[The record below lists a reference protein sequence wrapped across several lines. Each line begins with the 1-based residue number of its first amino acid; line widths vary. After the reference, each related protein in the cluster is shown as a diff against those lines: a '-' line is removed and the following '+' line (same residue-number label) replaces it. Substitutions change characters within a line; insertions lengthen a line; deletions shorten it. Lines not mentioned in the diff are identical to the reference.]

1 MKKVYKSFHIAG
13 IEYYEALF
21 VIEEMT
27 IGERVEFRLEDNI
40 YDENAVAIYYK
51 DKKLGYIP
59 KNANYSI
66 ATILKAGWNI
76 FEGYIQKINR
86 DELEIQVAVFVRK
99 RDDKR
104 DS

>member
-1 MKKVYKSFHIAG
+1 MKKVYKNFHIAG

-21 VIEEMT
+21 VIEEIK
-27 IGERVEFRLEDNI
+27 IGEKVEFKLEDNI

-66 ATILKAGWNI
+66 ATILKAGWDI
-76 FEGYIQKINR
+76 FNGFIQKM
-86 DELEIQVAVFVRK
+86 DKDKLEIQIAVFVRE
-99 RDDKR
+99 RDEI
-104 DS
+104 

>member
-1 MKKVYKSFHIAG
+1 MKVYKSFHIAG

-21 VIEEMT
+21 VIEKMK
-27 IGERVEFRLEDNI
+27 IGEKVEFRLEDNI
-40 YDENAVAIYYK
+40 HDENAVAIYYK
-51 DKKLGYIP
+51 NKKLGYIP

-66 ATILKAGWNI
+66 ATILKAGWDI
-76 FEGYIQKINR
+76 FDGFVQKINR

>member
-21 VIEEMT
+21 VIKEMT

-59 KNANYSI
+59 KNASYSI
-66 ATILKAGWNI
+66 ATILKAGWEI
-76 FEGYIQKINR
+76 FEGFVQKINR
-86 DELEIQVAVFVRK
+86 DELEIQVAVFVK
-99 RDDKR
+99 NV
-104 DS
+104 